1 MNACLNAAANHR
13 IDQTSTSDYKSEH
26 QNDSNN
32 CLKLMSQLKEKYQA
46 LLLLSFGGPE
56 GPDDV
61 MPFLRNVLRGK
72 NVPESRMLE
81 VAEHYNKFG
90 GISPINEQN
99 RQLIAAIEKDLKENG
114 IDLPVYFGN
123 RNWHPMLN
131 DTLRQMK
138 KDGVKTALTFFTS
151 AYSCYSG
158 CRQYRE
164 NVFGAQQ
171 ELGESAPVFDKIR
184 MCYNHP
190 LFVEA
195 ICDRVSTALT
205 QLPDS
210 SKSNTTLLFTAH
222 SIPLAMANG
231 CEYESQLTE
240 TSRLVAESLGMP
252 EWKLVY
258 QSRSGPPTQ
267 PWLEPD
273 VCDYLE
279 VLQAE
284 KVENVVIVPVGFLSD
299 HMEVLFDL
307 DVEAKEECERLGI
320 NMARAKT
327 VGTHPKF
334 VEMIREL
341 ILERA
346 FNEEKRSIGEHP
358 PCHDVCPVGCCQSGR
373 PNATSPV

>member
-1 MNACLNAAANHR
+1 M
-13 IDQTSTSDYKSEH
+13 T
-26 QNDSNN
+26 
-32 CLKLMSQLKEKYQA
+32 QLKDKYQA
-46 LLLLSFGGPE
+46 LLVLSFGGPE

-90 GISPINEQN
+90 GISPINGQN
-99 RQLIAAIEKDLKENG
+99 RELIAAIETDFRENG

-123 RNWHPMLN
+123 RNWHPMLE

-138 KDGVKTALTFFTS
+138 EDGVKAALTFFTS
-151 AYSCYSG
+151 TYSSYSG

-164 NVFGAQQ
+164 NIFHAQQ
-171 ELGESAPVFDKIR
+171 NVGEGAPVFDKIR

-190 LFVEA
+190 FFIEA
-195 ICDRVSTALT
+195 ICDRVSDALT
-205 QLPDS
+205 QLPES
-210 SKSNTTLLFTAH
+210 AKSETTLLFTAH
-222 SIPLAMANG
+222 SIPTSMANG
-231 CEYESQLTE
+231 CEYESQLLE
-240 TSRLVAESLGMP
+240 TSRLVAEALQMP

-279 VLQAE
+279 ALGNQNS
-284 KVENVVIVPVGFLSD
+284 KNVVIVPVGFISD

-346 FNEEKRSIGEHP
+346 FAGAKKTIGEHP
-358 PCHDVCPVGCCQSGR
+358 PCHDVCPQGCCQSGR
-373 PNATSPV
+373 PNASSPV

>member
-1 MNACLNAAANHR
+1 MTRLTDR
-13 IDQTSTSDYKSEH
+13 
-26 QNDSNN
+26 
-32 CLKLMSQLKEKYQA
+32 YQA
-46 LLLLSFGGPE
+46 LLVLSFGGPE

-61 MPFLRNVLRGK
+61 MPFLKNVLRGK

-81 VAEHYNKFG
+81 VAEHYNSFG
-90 GISPINEQN
+90 GVSPINEQN
-99 RQLIAAIEKDLKENG
+99 RALIAALESDFQANG
-114 IDLPVYFGN
+114 LADFPIYFGN
-123 RNWHPMLN
+123 RNWHPMLE

-138 KDGVKTALTFFTS
+138 EDGVSNALAFFTS

-164 NVFGAQQ
+164 NIFDAQQ
-171 ELGESAPVFDKIR
+171 AIGSDAPQLDKIR

-190 LFVEA
+190 LFVAA
-195 ICDRVSTALT
+195 ICDRVTEALEEIPAEKRSAT
-205 QLPDS
+205 
-210 SKSNTTLLFTAH
+210 KLLFTAH
-222 SIPLAMANG
+222 SIPTAMANN

-240 TSRLVAESLGMP
+240 TSRLVAESLGLQD
-252 EWKLVY
+252 WKLVY

-279 VLQAE
+279 VVAGE
-284 KVENVVIVPVGFLSD
+284 RVENVAIVPVGFLSD

-307 DVEAKEECERLGI
+307 DVEAKEDCRRLGI
-320 NMARAKT
+320 NMVRAKT

-334 VEMIREL
+334 VTMIREL

-346 FNEEKRSIGEHP
+346 FDTEKVAIGNHP
-358 PCHDVCPVGCCQSGR
+358 ACHDVCPQGCCASGR
-373 PNATSPV
+373 PNAVSPVP